1 VTVTLE
7 QKRSVEEL
15 KALAEAGAAELNSLR
30 KANPDQPEATA
41 EAVIAWVAKHFGVES
56 VAVACSMAD
65 SVLPAIV
72 AKQIPDVEVLFLETG
87 YHFAETHAT
96 RDEVARALPVKI
108 LDVKPKQTVAE
119 QDAQYGEKLYQRDPN
134 LCCQL
139 RKVDPLNNVL
149 KSFELW
155 FTGVRR
161 DEAETRTYTELVQ
174 WDEKNGLVKV
184 NPLAAWTFD
193 ELIDYATEH
202 KVPVNL
208 LLSNGYPSIGC
219 EPCTKPVAPG
229 EDPRSGRWAGAN
241 KVECGLHL

>member
-56 VAVACSMAD
+56 IAVACSMAD

>member
-1 VTVTLE
+1 MTVTLE

-56 VAVACSMAD
+56 IAVACSMAD

-72 AKQIPDVEVLFLETG
+72 AKQIPEVEVLFLETG

-96 RDEVARALPVKI
+96 RDEVARVLPVKI